1 MRWCRE
7 SIGRVGAR
15 ALFALALAGG
25 ACTMQAGAPP
35 VAAQPTWA
43 DVEPIVDGE
52 CSSCHG
58 STADAD
64 GLGYRLDFFDMTQDT
79 CGDAAAALGDA
90 PLAGA
95 WSMKIGQD
103 VTPSVDG
110 HAKMPPLPGTPL
122 ADWERET
129 LQRWASQPV
138 KGPPPAGNHA
148 PFIQVSQMPS
158 TVDKELDFTA
168 VLDDADGDSVVGAIE
183 IADVRYLMNRSGSF
197 GVAIDSSGWPTGTQ
211 RMKAVLCD
219 GWQSVTVDLGPIQIS
234 H

>member
-1 MRWCRE
+1 ML
-7 SIGRVGAR
+7 V
-15 ALFALALAGG
+15 LALAACG
-25 ACTMQAGAPP
+25 CTMQAGAPP
-35 VAAQPTWA
+35 VPAQPTWA
-43 DVEPIVDGE
+43 DVEPIVSGE

-58 STADAD
+58 SSANAD
-64 GLGYRLDFFDMTQDT
+64 GLGYRLDFYDMTEDT
-79 CGDAAAALGDA
+79 CGDAAAALGTA
-90 PLAGA
+90 PPLAA
-95 WSMKIGQD
+95 SWAMKIGQD
-103 VTPSVDG
+103 VTPSVG
-110 HAKMPPLPGTPL
+110 GRAKMPPLPGTPL

-129 LQRWASQPV
+129 LQRWANQPV

-148 PFIQVSQMPS
+148 PVIMVSQMPS

-183 IADVRYLMNRSGSF
+183 IADVRFLMNRSGSF
-197 GVAIDSSGWPTGTQ
+197 GVAIDSSAWPAGTQ